1 MCRKISVLFC
11 DAVSSSILPFTI
23 KESMLKKF
31 TFLAALLISSL
42 TFGQGSTVT
51 SWVINTT
58 GATGYNNI
66 PSNVQGVKYTS
77 TDVYVSA
84 SCIPGYDIG
93 PWTGNPNTPV
103 NQNFVFKITRN
114 PTQNTGTATTVG
126 LGSVGVWSNGV
137 VMFNAK
143 DGMSYNNAGVWNR
156 NAYYWE
162 GASFD
167 DCLGHPAP
175 NGAYHHHVNPKCLYD
190 DTNSSV
196 HSPVIG
202 YAFDGFPVYG
212 AYAYTNTNGTGAIK
226 RMTSSYVV
234 TTATTRTN
242 GPAVSATYPAGCFI
256 EDYIY
261 TAGAG
266 DLDAR
271 NGRYCITPEYPNG
284 IYAYF
289 VTIDANLNPVYPF
302 ILGSTYYGT
311 VQAGNTGPNGGHNT
325 IPANAV
331 TYTPSSGTPLISS
344 ATSTNVSCFGST
356 NGTITLAVS
365 GGTAPYTYLWTG
377 GITTQNRTGLAV
389 GSYTATVTD
398 ATAQTAVVSATITQ
412 PTALAASATSTNAA
426 CSNTG
431 SITLAVTGGTS
442 PYSYSWGGG
451 ITTQNR
457 TGLAAGTYTV
467 TITDANA
474 CSTTLSRAITQSTST
489 LAASIGSIVNTT
501 CTSSTGSMTA
511 SASGGTAPYTYL
523 WNSGTSTASRT
534 GLAAGTYTVTITD
547 AAACTKSAT
556 AIISS
561 QAPATPTGL
570 TTTNITT
577 TSAKFN
583 WTAVSGAANYTVQAR
598 KVGMAT
604 WVTIGP
610 ITNNYKTVNSQIAAC
625 KTYEWKVLASCST
638 GASSAYSS
646 PISFST
652 PCANKTDVLNN
663 EPTTSFVL
671 LPNPANSVVT
681 LNYNRQT
688 ANSININVFDVT
700 GKMVH
705 QQSNSIDQGDN
716 SIDLSINQLPEGY
729 YVVQLTDGAIQIREK
744 LLIAR

>member
-1 MCRKISVLFC
+1 
-11 DAVSSSILPFTI
+11 
-23 KESMLKKF
+23 MLKQL
-31 TFLAALLISSL
+31 TFLATLLISSL

-77 TDVYVSA
+77 TDVHVSA
-84 SCIPGYDIG
+84 TCIPGYDIG
-93 PWTGNPNTPV
+93 PWAGNPNTPV

-114 PTQNTGTATTVG
+114 PTQNTGTATVVG

-143 DGMSYNNAGVWNR
+143 DGMSYNNAGIWNR

-162 GASFD
+162 GGSFD

-175 NGAYHHHVNPKCLYD
+175 NGAYHHHVNPDCLYD
-190 DTNSSV
+190 KTASTV

-212 AYAYTNTNGTGAIK
+212 AYSYTNTNGTGAIK
-226 RMTSSYVV
+226 RMVSSYVLSS
-234 TTATTRTN
+234 ATTRTN
-242 GPAVSATYPAGCFI
+242 GPAVSATYPAGCYI

-284 IYAYF
+284 TYAYF
-289 VTIDANLNPVYPF
+289 VTLDANLNPQYPF
-302 ILGSTYYGT
+302 ILGNTYYGV
-311 VQAGNTGPNGGHNT
+311 VQTGNTGPNGGHNT

-331 TYTPSSGTPLISS
+331 TYTPSSGTPLAAS
-344 ATSTNVSCFGST
+344 ATSTNVSCFGSA

-365 GGTAPYTYLWTG
+365 GGTSPYTYLWTG
-377 GITTQNRTGLAV
+377 GVTTQNRTGLAA
-389 GSYTATVTD
+389 GTYTATVTD

-412 PTALAASATSTNAA
+412 PTALVASATSVNAT

-431 SITLAVTGGTS
+431 SIMLAVTGGTS
-442 PYSYSWGGG
+442 PYSYNWGSG
-451 ITTQNR
+451 ITTQNGI

-474 CSTTLSRAITQSTST
+474 CSTTLSRTIAQTTVPT
-489 LAASIGSIVNTT
+489 ASIGNIVNAT
-501 CTSSTGSMTA
+501 CASSTGSMTA
-511 SASGGTAPYTYL
+511 STSGGTAPYVYA
-523 WNSGTSTASRT
+523 WNNGATTATRT

-547 AAACTKSAT
+547 ASGCSSWAAAS
-556 AIISS
+556 ISS
-561 QAPATPTGL
+561 QAPTTPTGL
-570 TTTNITT
+570 TTTNITA

-583 WTAVSGAANYTVQAR
+583 WAAVSGAANYTVQAR
-598 KVGMAT
+598 KVGTAT

-610 ITNNYKTVNSQIAAC
+610 ITTNYKTVNSQITAC
-625 KTYEWKVLASCST
+625 KTYEWKVLAACST

-646 PISFST
+646 PLSFTT
-652 PCANKTDVLNN
+652 PCAAKTDVLNN
-663 EPTTSFVL
+663 QPTTSFVL
-671 LPNPANSVVT
+671 LPNPANSIVT
-681 LNYNRQT
+681 LNYNSQAT
-688 ANSININVFDVT
+688 NNISISLFDVT

-705 QQSNSIDQGDN
+705 QQSNSIAEGDN

-729 YVVQLTDGAIQIREK
+729 YVVQLTDGATQIREK